1 MKSQSR
7 GRKAIDD
14 FQFRL
19 QKRLDYISADEKRKK
34 PNSSP
39 VKGKRA
45 QFIERYK
52 EVGYKEARH
61 EINLGFEHEVFKD
74 KDLVKWIC
82 IDIYGFDPEERLLN
96 SFRQTNNMESAY
108 KVADEINNRI
118 GIDAYTMQIVDSI
131 IDAEIEKQQ
140 KGYQNRDDDDDAR

>member
-19 QKRLDYISADEKRKK
+19 QKRLDYISADEKREKSN
-34 PNSSP
+34 PAP
-39 VKGKRA
+39 VKGKRV
-45 QFIERYK
+45 QFIERYRK
-52 EVGYKEARH
+52 EGYETAKC
-61 EINLGFEHEVFKD
+61 EINSGFKDEVFKD

-131 IDAEIEKQQ
+131 IDAQIKKQEIKPQ
-140 KGYQNRDDDDDAR
+140 GRDDGDAR